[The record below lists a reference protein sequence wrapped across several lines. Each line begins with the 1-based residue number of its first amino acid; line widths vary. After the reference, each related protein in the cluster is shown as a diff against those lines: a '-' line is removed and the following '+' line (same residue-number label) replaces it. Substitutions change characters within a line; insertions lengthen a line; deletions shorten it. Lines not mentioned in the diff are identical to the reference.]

1 MVSHGSAFPFNS
13 VCEEGTP
20 ETKQNVHFSSHS
32 QVSESALEKL
42 SSALLISKFNE
53 HHSVPV
59 FYDLSAAS
67 HALTA
72 PACPSP
78 QLPGLCS
85 PSLSLTINGL

>member
-20 ETKQNVHFSSHS
+20 ETEQNVHFSSHS
-32 QVSESALEKL
+32 QASESALAKL
-42 SSALLISKFNE
+42 SSALLISRSNA
-53 HHSVPV
+53 HHSVAV

-67 HALTA
+67 DAPTA
-72 PACPSP
+72 PACPPP
-78 QLPGLCS
+78 QLPGLHS